1 MAGVPQ
7 GARSVRD
14 PELVKLSPA
23 DLEDMLFF
31 SLQPQPEGDVLDPAP
46 VQVNSALADD
56 SLGFPAGGIKERN
69 FLSSRPLSSFLRS
82 REGLFLL
89 KI

>member
-56 SLGFPAGGIKERN
+56 SLGFPAEA
-69 FLSSRPLSSFLRS
+69 SRRGTSYPLAPYL
-82 REGLFLL
+82 LFSGQGRGYFF
-89 KI
+89 